1 MIEVY
6 TGEARCGGVS
16 TGLLPAEG
24 LTAIIL
30 WQG

>member
-6 TGEARCGGVS
+6 SGEARCGGVS
-16 TGLLPAEG
+16 MDLLPAEG